1 MKRRRASADR
11 TTASVANNSAALTRE
26 NLLEQALTL
35 FSERGYSAT
44 GIRDIIQAAGVT
56 QPTLY
61 YHFADKISL
70 FQALIERYYGQSQE
84 QLEAIVASVVGCEAR
99 LRTLARQS
107 FAFCVA
113 DPRIPRLMFQ
123 TYFGPR
129 SPEIDGILDG
139 LTNRRFR
146 LVVQIM
152 REGMEQQELATS
164 DADFLAL
171 SFCCLMDQPIN
182 LFSRRAQPKRYLTIE
197 LADAIVTLFL
207 QGACAS
213 PAKKNR

>member
-1 MKRRRASADR
+1 MKRRRDSSPQRLAATSN
-11 TTASVANNSAALTRE
+11 SSAAATRE
-26 NLLEQALTL
+26 NLLEQALTQ
-35 FSERGYSAT
+35 FSERGYAAT

-70 FQALIERYYGQSQE
+70 FQALIERYYGASQE
-84 QLEAIVASVVGCEAR
+84 QLETIVASVEGCELR
-99 LRTLARQS
+99 LRTLVRQS

-113 DPRIPRLMFQ
+113 DARVPRLMFQ

-139 LTNRRFR
+139 LTSRRFR
-146 LVVQIM
+146 LMVQIM
-152 REGMEQQELATS
+152 RDGIERSELASS

-171 SFCCLMDQPIN
+171 CFCCLMDQPIN
-182 LFSRRAQPKRYLTIE
+182 LFSRRSQPKRYLTVE
-197 LADAIVTLFL
+197 LANALVTLFL
-207 QGACAS
+207 QGASRGQAGHL
-213 PAKKNR
+213 